1 MKLHDCGC
9 GGIPQVTCNIDSKSE
24 FTVSCLICGSTTH
37 VLDNLKDAVTTW
49 NSFYWELE
57 QLKVEETVE

>member
-9 GGIPQVTCNIDSKSE
+9 GGIPQVTYKIDSKSE
-24 FTVSCLICGSTTH
+24 FTVSCLICGSATP
-37 VLDNLKDAVTTW
+37 VFDNLKDAVMTW

-57 QLKVEETVE
+57 HLKMEETVE

>member
-9 GGIPQVTCNIDSKSE
+9 GGIPQVTYKIDSKSE
-24 FTVSCLICGSTTH
+24 FTVSCLICGSTTP
-37 VLDNLKDAVTTW
+37 VFDNVKDAVKTW

-57 QLKVEETVE
+57 QFKMEETVE